1 MSTLYQANIRESGNR
16 IDIRPNEDTNANVSR
31 VVEDNNSHMIST
43 LSQELENRKRQR
55 NAEMMVNKFASIND
69 EFSSERRGT

>member
-55 NAEMMVNKFASIND
+55 NAEMMVNKFASIQD
-69 EFSSERRGT
+69 AFSSERRGT

>member
-1 MSTLYQANIRESGNR
+1 M
-16 IDIRPNEDTNANVSR
+16 SR

>member
-1 MSTLYQANIRESGNR
+1 MAQGHQSGNR
-16 IDIRPNEDTNANVSR
+16 IDIRRQEDSNAKVRR